1 MNEIVLK
8 IDNLSK
14 KFKQFFAVNNVSLEV
29 NKGETVGFVGP
40 NGAGKTTTI
49 KLIAKLL
56 KPSSGNILIKRKGGN
71 LEDIHVNARDL
82 ISMGFLIDIPVFYDS
97 TPYVLLIHYAQLHN
111 YPKNKIDQRIDE
123 LLNFFDLT
131 FKIITD

>member
-14 KFKQFFAVNNVSLEV
+14 RFKKFYAVNNVNLEV
-29 NKGETVGFVGP
+29 HKGETVGFVGP

-56 KPSSGNILIKRKGGN
+56 KPSSGNILIKNKGGN
-71 LEDIHVNARDL
+71 LQDIHEN
-82 ISMGFLIDIPVFYDS
+82 
-97 TPYVLLIHYAQLHN
+97 
-111 YPKNKIDQRIDE
+111 
-123 LLNFFDLT
+123 
-131 FKIITD
+131 